1 MFQAEISDP
10 AQQRPEGWL
19 EEVEEASSWEDSGED
34 VSLSKETDYLNCL
47 QHTVFQDDMNDRG
60 GHTGTGTATNITIR
74 FTEDGVS
81 YYTHTRTLLYCMVFQ
96 KKKQMN
102 MRRAGEDTDP
112 YPSFDF
118 DVTDEVSYRK

>member
-1 MFQAEISDP
+1 
-10 AQQRPEGWL
+10 
-19 EEVEEASSWEDSGED
+19 
-34 VSLSKETDYLNCL
+34 
-47 QHTVFQDDMNDRG
+47 MNDRG